1 MPSISASNFPADKV
15 NIHKRLL
22 SIIGRNTK
30 AIDTITKIPSP
41 DLSKFT
47 LPCTVL
53 YASESAEPTI
63 GINEFKVNRTARVE
77 TSSTEV
83 VIICLKESTAVNTV
97 ITNPST
103 HFTAF
108 EIIEVIPVSFDS
120 EHTLAVTDTLI
131 QTSRIDRL

>member
-63 GINEFKVNRTARVE
+63 GINEFKVNKKLDNILIKDVLNLKSALDNKE
-77 TSSTEV
+77 HKEYNNSLYIYKYSDSSDYKKV
-83 VIICLKESTAVNTV
+83 FN
-97 ITNPST
+97 N
-103 HFTAF
+103 
-108 EIIEVIPVSFDS
+108 IEKM
-120 EHTLAVTDTLI
+120 
-131 QTSRIDRL
+131 